1 MPKSKKDLEIEH
13 LKQQIEAQRREIEI
27 MTVQR
32 QLDAK
37 EIARLRDEVVNLKKM
52 LDAQIRQNQFLM
64 EV

>member
-1 MPKSKKDLEIEH
+1 MPVTKKDLEISR

-37 EIARLRDEVVNLKKM
+37 EIARLLDEVVNLKKM
-52 LDAQIRQNQFLM
+52 LDAQIRQNQLLL
-64 EV
+64 ET

>member
-1 MPKSKKDLEIEH
+1 MPTSKKDLEINR

-37 EIARLRDEVVNLKKM
+37 EIARLRDEIVNLKKM

-64 EV
+64 EA

>member
-1 MPKSKKDLEIEH
+1 MPVTKKDLEINR

-64 EV
+64 EA

>member
-1 MPKSKKDLEIEH
+1 MPVTKKDLEINR

-37 EIARLRDEVVNLKKM
+37 EIARLRDEIVNLKKM

-64 EV
+64 EA

>member
-1 MPKSKKDLEIEH
+1 MPVTKKDLEINR
-13 LKQQIEAQRREIEI
+13 LKQKIEAQRREIEI

-37 EIARLRDEVVNLKKM
+37 EIARLRDEIVNLKKM

-64 EV
+64 EA

>member
-1 MPKSKKDLEIEH
+1 MSKSEKDLEIER
-13 LKQQIEAQRREIEI
+13 LKQQIDAQRREIET

-52 LDAQIRQNQFLM
+52 LDAQIRQNQFMM
-64 EV
+64 EA

>member
-1 MPKSKKDLEIEH
+1 MPVTKKDLEINR

-52 LDAQIRQNQFLM
+52 LDAQIRQNQLLM

>member
-1 MPKSKKDLEIEH
+1 MPVTKKDLEINR

-52 LDAQIRQNQFLM
+52 LDAQIRQNQFLV

>member
-1 MPKSKKDLEIEH
+1 MPVTKKDLEINR

-37 EIARLRDEVVNLKKM
+37 EIARLRDEVVTLKKM
-52 LDAQIRQNQFLM
+52 LDAQIRQNQFMM

>member
-64 EV
+64 EA

>member
-1 MPKSKKDLEIEH
+1 MSKSEKDLEIER

-64 EV
+64 EA

>member
-1 MPKSKKDLEIEH
+1 MPKSKKDLEISR

-52 LDAQIRQNQFLM
+52 LDAQIRQNQLLL
-64 EV
+64 ET

>member
-1 MPKSKKDLEIEH
+1 MPTSKKDLEINR

-52 LDAQIRQNQFLM
+52 LDAQIRQNQFMM
-64 EV
+64 EA

>member
-1 MPKSKKDLEIEH
+1 
-13 LKQQIEAQRREIEI
+13 

-64 EV
+64 EA

>member
-1 MPKSKKDLEIEH
+1 MSKSEKDLEIER
-13 LKQQIEAQRREIEI
+13 LKQQIDAQRREIET

-64 EV
+64 EA

>member
-1 MPKSKKDLEIEH
+1 MPVTKKDLEINR

>member
-1 MPKSKKDLEIEH
+1 MPVTKKDLEISR

-52 LDAQIRQNQFLM
+52 LDAQIRQNQLLL
-64 EV
+64 ET

>member
-37 EIARLRDEVVNLKKM
+37 EIVRLRDEVVNLKKM

>member
-1 MPKSKKDLEIEH
+1 MPVTKKDLEINR

-37 EIARLRDEVVNLKKM
+37 EIVRLRDEVVNLKKM

-64 EV
+64 EA

>member
-1 MPKSKKDLEIEH
+1 MPVTKKDLEINR

-52 LDAQIRQNQFLM
+52 LDAQIRQNQVLM
-64 EV
+64 EA

>member
-1 MPKSKKDLEIEH
+1 MSKSEKDLEIER

-32 QLDAK
+32 QLGAK

-52 LDAQIRQNQFLM
+52 LDAQIRQNQFMM
-64 EV
+64 EA

>member
-37 EIARLRDEVVNLKKM
+37 EIARLRDEVVTLKKM

>member
-1 MPKSKKDLEIEH
+1 MPVTKKDLEINR
-13 LKQQIEAQRREIEI
+13 LKQKIEAQRRELEI

-37 EIARLRDEVVNLKKM
+37 EIARLRDEIVNLKKM

-64 EV
+64 EA